1 MSISTRLTLAAPLA
15 LLATTAG
22 AQPAPAP
29 SLAYDIVSGLTTEVG
44 PRLTGSPAEAR
55 ARDWAV
61 ARLKALGFANVHVET
76 YTLPGWERGVETADV
91 VAPFPQRLML
101 TALGASGATPA
112 EGLTGDVLAFASLD
126 ALKAA
131 PAEAVRGRIVYV
143 THAMKPAQDA
153 SSYGFYGPTRFEGPS
168 IAAAKGAAL
177 YLLRSLGTDGQR
189 RVHTGVTDWPQGVAP
204 IPAAALS
211 NTDADNL
218 ERMLAHGSPV
228 RLHVTLTPRLVGPR
242 PSGNV
247 IAEVPGSDPAAG
259 IIVIGGHLDSW
270 DLGTGAIDDGAGV
283 AITTAAAKRLLD
295 EPRPRRT
302 IRVVWWGS
310 EEVGGNGA
318 DAYFAAHHGEN
329 HVLAAES
336 DLGADRVWRTL
347 MKLPDAAKPLAARLS
362 AALGAMGIPTGDAAP
377 HGGADIEKLMATGV
391 AVVDL
396 SQDATRYFDIH
407 HTQED
412 TLDKIDPAQMQ
423 QNVEAWVTMLR
434 LVANAPED
442 LTPAPKPAGK
452 SGN

>member
-1 MSISTRLTLAAPLA
+1 M
-15 LLATTAG
+15 
-22 AQPAPAP
+22 
-29 SLAYDIVSGLTTEVG
+29 
-44 PRLTGSPAEAR
+44 
-55 ARDWAV
+55 
-61 ARLKALGFANVHVET
+61 
-76 YTLPGWERGVETADV
+76 
-91 VAPFPQRLML
+91 
-101 TALGASGATPA
+101 
-112 EGLTGDVLAFASLD
+112 
-126 ALKAA
+126 
-131 PAEAVRGRIVYV
+131 
-143 THAMKPAQDA
+143 
-153 SSYGFYGPTRFEGPS
+153 
-168 IAAAKGAAL
+168 
-177 YLLRSLGTDGQR
+177 
-189 RVHTGVTDWPQGVAP
+189 
-204 IPAAALS
+204 
-211 NTDADNL
+211 
-218 ERMLAHGSPV
+218 

-259 IIVIGGHLDSW
+259 IIVIGGHIDSW